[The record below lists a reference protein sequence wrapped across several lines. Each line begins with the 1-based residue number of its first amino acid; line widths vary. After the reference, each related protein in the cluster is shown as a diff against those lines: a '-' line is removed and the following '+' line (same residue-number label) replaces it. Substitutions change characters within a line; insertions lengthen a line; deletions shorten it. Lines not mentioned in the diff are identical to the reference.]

1 MASSQTWETHES
13 RSQPGLF
20 FLFNPSTLQ
29 ARVKCSSTFSSFCKL
44 MIVHPPL
51 FHRCFSFCTPFD
63 SGPLLC
69 TSKRHFKLGST
80 IDWEPL
86 ADQRRKDII
95 ASALGDHCGCVFP
108 SIHINSNLQRTA
120 WQLLL
125 ATTATSVQI
134 RVKTTGGGYR
144 SLTLRSPTVD
154 GVCVPVLLTT
164 PVFTLYAW
172 HQSVEGPPINV
183 THLMGVRY
191 MSHLQAPLAAYV
203 WPRLKSVDR
212 SFHAAVV
219 YESLNMLHR
228 MSTRT
233 CPMQDEIF
241 ARQGGAIGMGS
252 FVDPIIE

>member
-1 MASSQTWETHES
+1 MFV
-13 RSQPGLF
+13 P
-20 FLFNPSTLQ
+20 
-29 ARVKCSSTFSSFCKL
+29 
-44 MIVHPPL
+44 PPL
-51 FHRCFSFCTPFD
+51 CHRCFSFCTPFD

-69 TSKRHFKLGST
+69 TSKRHFALGSS

-125 ATTATSVQI
+125 ATTATSVQVCMKI
-134 RVKTTGGGYR
+134 YDGRTKL
-144 SLTLRSPTVD
+144 LTLRSPTVD

-164 PVFTLYAW
+164 PVSTLYVW
-172 HQSVEGPPINV
+172 HEETSGHPVSQF
-183 THLMGVRY
+183 HLMGVRY

-212 SFHAAVV
+212 SFRAAAI
-219 YESLNMLHR
+219 YEPLNMLFR

-241 ARQGGAIGMGS
+241 ARRGGAIGMGS
-252 FVDPIIE
+252 FVGPIISSVSLDRDAVASRARGIF